1 MVIHSALYPNQSKV
15 FQRHKLTKLGNQKV
29 FLQTVFKFPKLN
41 FFSDFESIVQLLHF
55 KTTLYSS
62 KIDYMTPNC

>member
-1 MVIHSALYPNQSKV
+1 MDYTIIPQLKQGFSKP
-15 FQRHKLTKLGNQKV
+15 QTNKLGNFQKV
-29 FLQTVFKFPKLN
+29 FLQTVFKFLKLN